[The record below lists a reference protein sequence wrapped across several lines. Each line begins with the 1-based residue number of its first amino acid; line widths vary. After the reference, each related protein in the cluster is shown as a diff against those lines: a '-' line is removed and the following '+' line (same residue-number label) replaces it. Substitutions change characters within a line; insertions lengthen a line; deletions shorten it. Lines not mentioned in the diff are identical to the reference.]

1 VVSLDFRLEHVRSK
15 LSLRYVFLQL
25 PILRDQKLFFLV
37 HLGDKGA
44 VLFGLGKEFVVKL
57 IDLLLFGAESLNRLL
72 FKPNFVVFELS
83 DLQL

>member
-1 VVSLDFRLEHVRSK
+1 
-15 LSLRYVFLQL
+15 
-25 PILRDQKLFFLV
+25 
-37 HLGDKGA
+37 LGDKGA